1 MIRLAR
7 RTLGAALMPVVLSAC
22 GLVRSTLSIRTIAFR
37 VAENAN
43 GNAPIPVDLVLIS
56 DDTVTAPI
64 VALNAADWFQRR
76 EQFLRDFPGKI
87 RIMNFELV
95 PGSTVA
101 ARPVERS
108 PRPVAA
114 VVFANYQV
122 PGAHRLR
129 VSDQSDL
136 IVSLGE
142 RSATFVQP

>member
-7 RTLGAALMPVVLSAC
+7 RTMGVALLPLALSAC
-22 GLVRSTLSIRTIAFR
+22 GLMRSTLSIRSIAFR
-37 VAENAN
+37 VADNAN

-56 DDTVTAPI
+56 DDAVTPP
-64 VALNAADWFQRR
+64 VMGLTAAEWFQRR
-76 EQFLRDFPGKI
+76 EQFLRDFPGRI
-87 RIMNFELV
+87 RVMSFELV

-114 VVFANYQV
+114 VVFANYQI

-136 IVSLGE
+136 VVSLGD
-142 RSATFVQP
+142 RFVAFAQ

>member
-1 MIRLAR
+1 MTRPSR
-7 RTLGAALMPVVLSAC
+7 RALGAALVPLALSAC
-22 GLVRSTLSIRTIAFR
+22 GLVRSTVPVRSIAFR

-43 GNAPIPVDLVLIS
+43 GNSPIPVDLVLIS
-56 DDTVTAPI
+56 DDAVTAP
-64 VALNAADWFQRR
+64 VMALTAADWFQRR

-87 RIMNFELV
+87 RIMSFELV

-114 VVFANYQV
+114 VVFANYQI

-129 VSDQSDL
+129 ISDQSDL

-142 RSATFVQP
+142 RAVAFAQP

>member
-1 MIRLAR
+1 MTRFSRRAAGLA
-7 RTLGAALMPVVLSAC
+7 LLPLALSAC
-22 GLVRSTLSIRTIAFR
+22 GLTRSTLPVRSIAFR

-43 GNAPIPVDLVLIS
+43 GNSPIPVDLVLIS
-56 DDTVTAPI
+56 DDAVTAP
-64 VALNAADWFQRR
+64 VMGVTAAEWFQRR
-76 EQFLRDFPGKI
+76 EQFLRDFPGRI
-87 RIMNFELV
+87 RVMSFELV

-114 VVFANYQV
+114 VVFANYQI

-136 IVSLGE
+136 VIALGDRVVE
-142 RSATFVQP
+142 FAR

>member
-1 MIRLAR
+1 MIRLGR
-7 RTLGAALMPVVLSAC
+7 RALGAGLLLPAMAGC
-22 GLVRSTLSIRTIAFR
+22 GMFASTIPLRTIAFR

-43 GNAPIPVDLVLIS
+43 ANSPIPVDLVLIS
-56 DDTVTAPI
+56 DDAVVPP
-64 VALNAADWFQRR
+64 VMALNASDWFQRR

-87 RIMNFELV
+87 KVMNFELV

-101 ARPVERS
+101 PRDVERS

-129 VSDQSDL
+129 VNTQRDL
-136 IVSLGE
+136 VVVLGE
-142 RSATFVQP
+142 RGGSFAQ